1 MANCPD
7 GHPNPAHYEFCGECG
22 ALIDTAAEEL
32 EAGKWYRTKW
42 AIVGAG
48 VLAVL
53 VIAGAAVTLAV
64 TGTATGPVRR
74 HPTPR
79 CRAIQ
84 EWWTDAHEH
93 FTELQNALDDSQ
105 RALDRLDGPGL
116 EAACQQ
122 MHDAAGVGSAGPL
135 ANPGPGPDQRTGG
148 SHSRRPC
155 RCAHVSVCRS
165 RFGEQLPR
173 RICGRRR
180 SGRQALDE
188 GPRAHQQ
195 GPDPPSVAA
204 RFMRAVRTEGA
215 HESAR
220 ALSGG
225 RSAPRTRCGE
235 RRDGRTARQSA
246 RAHRPVSHR

>member
-48 VLAVL
+48 VLGVL

-64 TGTATGPVRR
+64 TGTEQTGSSTTGTEVPV
-74 HPTPR
+74 
-79 CRAIQ
+79 Q
-84 EWWTDAHEH
+84 EWWAGAQEH
-93 FTELQNALDDSQ
+93 FTELQNALEDSQ
-105 RALDRLDGPGL
+105 RALKRLDGPGL

-122 MHDAAGVGSAGPL
+122 MHDAAGVELPGPL
-135 ANPGPGPDQRTGG
+135 ANPGSGPDQRTHG
-148 SHSRRPC
+148 SHSGCPC
-155 RCAHVSVCRS
+155 RCAYVSVCRR

-173 RICGRRR
+173 RICGRCR

-188 GPRAHQQ
+188 GTRTHQQ
-195 GPDPPSVAA
+195 GPDPPSVAV

-215 HESAR
+215 HESDK
-220 ALSGG
+220 G
-225 RSAPRTRCGE
+225 P
-235 RRDGRTARQSA
+235 
-246 RAHRPVSHR
+246 